1 MTQDEPRLLKVA
13 TKPWIGRFAGQTLGS
28 CLGAGLVL
36 YSIFL
41 YSGYKEE
48 HMNHWVWAALLFGFV
63 GSSLS
68 RETIVWDVLFVSGGL
83 AALTAAGQVYW
94 FSQGL
99 VASDFSFEN
108 EYATVYPWLWGGI
121 GFGLGRVIRWFR
133 RRV

>member
-1 MTQDEPRLLKVA
+1 
-13 TKPWIGRFAGQTLGS
+13 
-28 CLGAGLVL
+28 
-36 YSIFL
+36 
-41 YSGYKEE
+41 
-48 HMNHWVWAALLFGFV
+48 MNHWVWAALLFGFV

-83 AALTAAGQVYW
+83 AALTAAGHIFW

-99 VASDFSFEN
+99 TASDFSFEN

-121 GFGLGRVIRWFR
+121 GFGLGRVIRSLR